1 LAGKLLT
8 VDGEGGRVYLGEMPM
23 IETGISD
30 DLWLTQF
37 AKWAQ
42 DCAPID
48 VVESDP
54 GEVLDLDAAG
64 FGVGIEGSTVDLVGL
79 ASILVGA
86 RCVRG
91 SLLSTPEGMKAALN
105 AGVSRVVAR
114 PVLPIQVLA
123 VRVAREK

>member
-1 LAGKLLT
+1 
-8 VDGEGGRVYLGEMPM
+8 M

-37 AKWAQ
+37 AQWAQ
-42 DCAPID
+42 DCAPIE